1 MYGTHDGLGAHRAG
15 LEPSDAVSHGV
26 GRAERIPSCCR
37 WRQSRGAQRPRRI
50 GERDEWAAPG
60 TGDGLARSRFPR
72 ARLRPS
78 WAHIDQRGLH
88 PHATRRQPV
97 TQLAGHDPGG
107 QVRSALSL
115 EPPKQDLRPPA
126 HRPWPLQLADWALS
140 RCRRQPTRSI
150 GRREGKA
157 RLASRPGRLYGRP
170 CAIDRADPTPCDGS
184 RAASRRRHHPPRVG
198 QGQGDH
204 RAIVD
209 LCARRLSVRRAAA
222 RGCQGERKSVVFG
235 EKLARAYAS

>member
-126 HRPWPLQLADWALS
+126 HRPWPLHARRLGFEPVPQAADAKH
-140 RCRRQPTRSI
+140 RQA
-150 GRREGKA
+150 RREGETCEPPWA
-157 RLASRPGRLYGRP
+157 PVRPPL
-170 CAIDRADPTPCDGS
+170 
-184 RAASRRRHHPPRVG
+184 RH
-198 QGQGDH
+198 
-204 RAIVD
+204 
-209 LCARRLSVRRAAA
+209 
-222 RGCQGERKSVVFG
+222 
-235 EKLARAYAS
+235 